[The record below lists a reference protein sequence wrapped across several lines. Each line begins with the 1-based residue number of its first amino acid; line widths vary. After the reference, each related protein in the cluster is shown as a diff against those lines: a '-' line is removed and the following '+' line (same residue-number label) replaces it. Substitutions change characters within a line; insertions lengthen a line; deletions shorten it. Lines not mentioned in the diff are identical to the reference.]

1 MTGDSLE
8 RPSSLKKDWVLTQDA
23 FARLLARLD
32 PDQELAG
39 QKYETIRHGL
49 ITFFECRGGRSPED
63 LADETINRVARR
75 LMEGKELYAST
86 PSAYFYGVARNVLRE
101 HWDAPDAASAP
112 LERARLEDLSHDPAH
127 AQEQHLRRRREDQQL
142 ECLERCLQGLA
153 STDRDLISSYYH
165 GETTVKIQN
174 RKLLAE
180 RLGITVNALKIRAL
194 RIREKLE
201 ACVEQCLPALPRSE
215 TPFADRH

>member
-1 MTGDSLE
+1 MTGGSLE
-8 RPSSLKKDWVLTQDA
+8 HPSPLKKDWVLTQDA

-32 PDQELAG
+32 PDEELAG
-39 QKYETIRHGL
+39 RKYETIRHGL

-75 LMEGKELYAST
+75 LMEGKDLYAGS
-86 PSAYFYGVARNVLRE
+86 PASYFYGVARNVLRE
-101 HWDAPDAASAP
+101 HWDAPDAVSRP
-112 LERARLEDLSHDPAH
+112 LESARLEDLSHDPVR
-127 AQEQHLRRRREDQQL
+127 AQEQHLRRRTEDHQL

-153 STDRDLISSYYH
+153 PKDRDLISSYYS
-165 GETTVKIQN
+165 GDTTVKIQN

-180 RLGITVNALKIRAL
+180 RLGITLNALKIRAL

-201 ACVEQCLPALPRSE
+201 ACVEQRLAELPRRE
-215 TPFADRH
+215 TPFPDRH